1 MIFISVIIPFCN
13 NLKLKKV
20 KNALKTKFRS
30 WKISHVGTSL
40 YALST
45 LTRNNNNHN
54 NNNNN
59 NSNNNNNANNNNVN
73 NQSATYSTQSTNCTT
88 RQKVDSNLCNDGA
101 RLPMLQED
109 KI

>member
-1 MIFISVIIPFCN
+1 M
-13 NLKLKKV
+13 
-20 KNALKTKFRS
+20 KNAIKTKFRS

-45 LTRNNNNHN
+45 LTRSNTAN
-54 NNNNN
+54 
-59 NSNNNNNANNNNVN
+59 NNNNNANN
-73 NQSATYSTQSTNCTT
+73 QSTTFSTQTTNYAAT
-88 RQKVDSNLCNDGA
+88 RQRTDSNNLCNDAA

>member
-1 MIFISVIIPFCN
+1 MSFVYCFLN
-13 NLKLKKV
+13 DEV
-20 KNALKTKFRS
+20 KNAIKTKFRS

-45 LTRNNNNHN
+45 LTRNNNNT
-54 NNNNN
+54 
-59 NSNNNNNANNNNVN
+59 
-73 NQSATYSTQSTNCTT
+73 NQSTSTFTTQTTNYAMNKQQ
-88 RQKVDSNLCNDGA
+88 RNDSNLCNDTA